1 MRICQIVAG
10 SGKGG
15 LEKHTIELSQELQ
28 KKGINVTVIAHNEFA
43 SNFKNI
49 RFIPLNLN
57 KGRNN
62 ILILF
67 KLYKIL
73 KNERF
78 DIIHTQANKATA
90 MVTKLKPF
98 LKSKI
103 VSTLH
108 NYKKNLSPFHKSDF
122 VITVSDKIGEK
133 LLIPNK
139 ITIYNGLD
147 FQKRDDLHI
156 DLHQKYGIDEK
167 KFLIC
172 TVARLTRVKRFD
184 ILLNALQG
192 INVHLIL
199 VGGGEADADLK
210 QLAKDIGIEEDVTFT
225 GSLDNHT
232 VQQIISSSKLFVMT
246 SDNEGFPYTFVETMF
261 CNTPFL
267 STPVSDIEK
276 IIGKKYIVPFGD
288 TENLSA
294 KIDFIKNHYEEVLKD
309 YQKIFSFSEKKFTLN
324 NMTAET
330 ISVYEEVIR

>member
-1 MRICQIVAG
+1 MRICQILAG
-10 SGKGG
+10 NGKGG

-28 KKGINVTVIAHNEFA
+28 KKGINVTVIAHKEFA
-43 SNFKNI
+43 SHFKNI
-49 RFIPLNLN
+49 RFIPLDLN

-73 KNERF
+73 KNEQF

-108 NYKKNLSPFHKSDF
+108 NYKKNLSSFYKSDF

-133 LLIPNK
+133 LPIPNK
-139 ITIYNGLD
+139 ITIYNGLN
-147 FQKRDDLHI
+147 FQKKDDLHI

-199 VGGGEADADLK
+199 VGGGEEEENLK
-210 QLAKDIGIEEDVTFT
+210 QLAKNIGIEGDVTFT
-225 GSLDNHT
+225 GNLDNHT

-288 TENLSA
+288 TKNLSE
-294 KIDFIKNHYEEVLKD
+294 KIDFIKNNYEEVLKD
-309 YQKIFSFSEKKFTLN
+309 YQKIFRFSEKKFTLN
-324 NMTAET
+324 NMMAET
-330 ISVYEEVIR
+330 ISVYEEVI